1 MPMDENDSYLKPG
14 MKDEKE
20 PKGVTHGRP
29 ATGVARKRAALK
41 KAALKKRNAT
51 AGWESMT
58 GMTKAQK
65 AAEMR
70 KAGVDPDVI
79 KSVLAGE

>member
-14 MKDEKE
+14 QKDEKE
-20 PKGVTHGRP
+20 PKGVTHSRP
-29 ATGVARKRAALK
+29 ATGVARKRAEM

-51 AGWESMT
+51 AGWE
-58 GMTKAQK
+58 GMTNMSRAQK

-70 KAGVDPDVI
+70 RAGVDADVI
-79 KSVLAGE
+79 KQVLGGK